1 MTSTR
6 KLSQTHDT
14 DSEPEKHWSYETL
27 LVSMPHPAVA
37 HVELNRP
44 QRGNAMN
51 NTFWRYGC
59 MVHIYKYSE
68 EWVKASLWHNW
79 LLFWFHREMV
89 ECFSNLGSDK
99 DIRAIVISGRGKI
112 FSGGLDLTSM
122 VQEVPEFFDASK
134 DSARRAKDLAKLIRS
149 FQQSFTQIE
158 QVLV

>member
-1 MTSTR
+1 
-6 KLSQTHDT
+6 
-14 DSEPEKHWSYETL
+14 
-27 LVSMPHPAVA
+27 
-37 HVELNRP
+37 
-44 QRGNAMN
+44 
-51 NTFWRYGC
+51 
-59 MVHIYKYSE
+59 
-68 EWVKASLWHNW
+68 
-79 LLFWFHREMV
+79 MV